1 MSRKIAS
8 HYALING
15 RLERGIVVSVD
26 DNNTITDVSQ
36 HDNIDS
42 LASVEFFPGVLIPGM
57 INAHCHLELA
67 YLSGAIAEGAG
78 FAGFAR
84 EIGRVRGNYTTE
96 ERLRAASVADA
107 RMWEEGV
114 AAVVDIANDEL
125 VMPIKERSHIEYHT
139 RFELFGLGNTSFD
152 SLTDICSRHERCSV
166 TPHSTYSVQ
175 DAPFRAIA
183 DSGNEALSIHFLESA
198 AEGELYQRCGSLWEW
213 YSRMGWE
220 CDFLGYGSPTKRIVE
235 SIPQRRST
243 LLVHNAMASDS
254 DVKMI
259 GDHFT
264 TPATWVLCPESNRYI
279 SGITPPVDMLRQTGA
294 RIAIGTDSLASA
306 RTLSMID
313 NMRLL
318 GNIPLEEMLSYATI
332 NGAQALGID
341 DRMGSIEVGKRPGLA
356 VIEGVDLS
364 NMTLTPDSQAHR
376 IV

>member
-1 MSRKIAS
+1 
-8 HYALING
+8 
-15 RLERGIVVSVD
+15 
-26 DNNTITDVSQ
+26 
-36 HDNIDS
+36 
-42 LASVEFFPGVLIPGM
+42 
-57 INAHCHLELA
+57 
-67 YLSGAIAEGAG
+67 
-78 FAGFAR
+78 
-84 EIGRVRGNYTTE
+84 
-96 ERLRAASVADA
+96 
-107 RMWEEGV
+107 
-114 AAVVDIANDEL
+114 
-125 VMPIKERSHIEYHT
+125 
-139 RFELFGLGNTSFD
+139 
-152 SLTDICSRHERCSV
+152 
-166 TPHSTYSVQ
+166 
-175 DAPFRAIA
+175 
-183 DSGNEALSIHFLESA
+183 
-198 AEGELYQRCGSLWEW
+198 
-213 YSRMGWE
+213 MGWE

-235 SIPQRRST
+235 SIPQIRST

-259 GDHFT
+259 GGHFT

-279 SGITPPVDMLRQTGA
+279 SGLTPPVDMLRQTGA